1 MIQEAGRS
9 RTAQLQEH
17 LNKENLT
24 HQAGGSGG
32 LWVRLPD
39 KIQNAQLNL
48 NYRSTKMFF
57 FWVGNDKYVP
67 GMYNSYLSF
76 KKLLNC
82 WVYLKLKLNRE
93 YCIFIGEI

>member
-48 NYRSTKMFF
+48 NYRSTEMFF
-57 FWVGNDKYVP
+57 FFWGGDDKYVP

-76 KKLLNC
+76 KNC
-82 WVYLKLKLNRE
+82 
-93 YCIFIGEI
+93 

>member
-32 LWVRLPD
+32 LWVRLPY

-48 NYRSTKMFF
+48 NYRSTEMFF
-57 FWVGNDKYVP
+57 FLGG
-67 GMYNSYLSF
+67 GMISMSQVCIIHTYPL
-76 KKLLNC
+76 KNC
-82 WVYLKLKLNRE
+82 
-93 YCIFIGEI
+93 